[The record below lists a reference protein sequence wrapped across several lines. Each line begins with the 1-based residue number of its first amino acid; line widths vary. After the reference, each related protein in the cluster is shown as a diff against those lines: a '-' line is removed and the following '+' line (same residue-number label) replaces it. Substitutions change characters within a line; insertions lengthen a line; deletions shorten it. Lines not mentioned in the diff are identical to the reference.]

1 MFKERNIIIKNP
13 LRADI
18 RFGLVYPNVYKTA
31 MSSLGYQIIYN
42 YINEREDTYSER
54 IIYPSTRSL
63 ETNSPLADFD
73 IVSFSLQY
81 EQDYFHVLE
90 ILREAG
96 IPFRREDRTSDDP
109 LIIAG
114 GPCAS
119 ANPLPLSDFIDIF
132 VVGEAEAVLYDFLD
146 LYSSLN
152 LSKKS
157 KKDKSNKSNWSNR
170 TNISNKIN
178 KNDEFIDYEKID
190 LSPFLDI
197 EGLYIPEFNNQT
209 NIVLSEN
216 MESIY
221 HLTCPIVTETD
232 DKDFIPAFSNSI
244 LLNVSRACTRGCRF
258 CMSSY
263 LYRPL
268 RETDLNDL
276 FSIAEEAREN
286 TGLNKISLIGA
297 AVSDYSRINEL
308 TEGLEERGFQVSTP
322 SMRIE
327 SITRETLTALKSS
340 GLKTLTIAPE
350 SIYSLRRR
358 INKDIKD
365 EEVLRVISDA
375 VELGFNIKL
384 YFLIGLPYESEDDI
398 KELANMM
405 KQIDSMKYGI
415 DSNLSSSIKLNDNSI
430 KSMSNSL
437 SENDSLSS
445 GSKSKKSKKND
456 KRIKSRRKPKVSI
469 SFSVNPV
476 IPKPHTPLQWE
487 SYDMKEIKSKIKYLK
502 KNLKGLDIK
511 FDSAKMGLIQYVLS
525 CGDKDIGNLIERSL
539 NEKISIREWAQNAPS
554 YDLNDELPWDSIDVS
569 VSKEFLKSE
578 YEKIKTSEQTP
589 WCEDGPCYNCGACN

>member
-1 MFKERNIIIKNP
+1 MFKEKNIIIKNP
-13 LRADI
+13 LKADI

-63 ETNSPLADFD
+63 ETNSPLSDFD

-90 ILREAG
+90 MLREAD
-96 IPFRREDRTSDDP
+96 IPLRREDRTSDDP

-146 LYSSLN
+146 MYSSLG
-152 LSKKS
+152 LSKRS
-157 KKDKSNKSNWSNR
+157 KKNR
-170 TNISNKIN
+170 LNE
-178 KNDEFIDYEKID
+178 DIDEKID

-197 EGLYIPEFNNQT
+197 KGLYISEFNNET
-209 NIVLSEN
+209 NIVLSED

-263 LYRPL
+263 MYRPL
-268 RETDLNDL
+268 RETNLDDL

-297 AVSDYSRINEL
+297 AVSDYSQINDL
-308 TEGLEERGFQVSTP
+308 TEGLKERGFQVSTP

-350 SIYSLRRR
+350 SIYSLRKR

-405 KQIDSMKYGI
+405 KQIDSMKYNI
-415 DSNLSSSIKLNDNSI
+415 DSNFTSSIKLNDNSI
-430 KSMSNSL
+430 KSTSNSA
-437 SENDSLSS
+437 SENDALSS
-445 GSKSKKSKKND
+445 VAKSKKSKKKD
-456 KRIKSRRKPKVSI
+456 KKVKSRKKPKVSI

-487 SYDMKEIKSKIKYLK
+487 AYDMKEIKSKIKYLK

-525 CGDKDIGNLIERSL
+525 CGDKDIGNLIERAL
-539 NEKISIREWAQNAPS
+539 NEKISIREWGENAPS
-554 YDLNDELPWDSIDVS
+554 YDLEDELPWDSINVS

-578 YEKIKTSEQTP
+578 YEKIRTGEQTP
-589 WCEDGPCYNCGACN
+589 WCEDGICYNCGACN

>member
-1 MFKERNIIIKNP
+1 MFKEKNIIIKNP
-13 LRADI
+13 LKADI

-63 ETNSPLADFD
+63 ETNSPLSDFD

-90 ILREAG
+90 MLREAD
-96 IPFRREDRTSDDP
+96 IPLRREDRTSDDP

-146 LYSSLN
+146 LYSSLK

-157 KKDKSNKSNWSNR
+157 KNNKRNNVHE
-170 TNISNKIN
+170 NE
-178 KNDEFIDYEKID
+178 DGIDNGQMD

-197 EGLYIPEFNNQT
+197 EGLYISEFNNET
-209 NIVLSEN
+209 NIVLSED

-263 LYRPL
+263 MYRPL
-268 RETDLNDL
+268 RETNLDDL

-308 TEGLEERGFQVSTP
+308 TEGLKERGFQVSTP

-327 SITRETLTALKSS
+327 SITRETLVALKSS

-350 SIYSLRRR
+350 SIYSLRKR

-365 EEVLRVISDA
+365 EDVLRVISDA

-398 KELANMM
+398 EELANMM
-405 KQIDSMKYGI
+405 KQIDSMKYNI
-415 DSNLSSSIKLNDNSI
+415 DSNSTSSIKLNDNSI
-430 KSMSNSL
+430 KSIPNSS
-437 SENDSLSS
+437 SENDAVSTHLKSKKS
-445 GSKSKKSKKND
+445 RKKDKKSKSKKKA
-456 KRIKSRRKPKVSI
+456 KVSI

-502 KNLKGLDIK
+502 KSLKGLDIK

-525 CGDKDIGNLIERSL
+525 CGDKDIGNLIEGSL
-539 NEKISIREWAQNAPS
+539 NEKISIREWGEKAPS
-554 YDLNDELPWDSIDVS
+554 YDLEDELPWDSINVS

-578 YEKIKTSEQTP
+578 YEKIKTGEQTP
-589 WCEDGPCYNCGACN
+589 WCEDGICYNCGACN

>member
-1 MFKERNIIIKNP
+1 MFKEKNIIIKNP
-13 LRADI
+13 LKADI

-63 ETNSPLADFD
+63 ETNSPLSDFD

-90 ILREAG
+90 ILREVD
-96 IPFRREDRTSDDP
+96 IPLRREDRTSDDP

-146 LYSSLN
+146 MYSSLN
-152 LSKKS
+152 LSKNRRKS
-157 KKDKSNKSNWSNR
+157 KNNN
-170 TNISNKIN
+170 SNKIN
-178 KNDEFIDYEKID
+178 NNGQGIDDDKMD

-197 EGLYIPEFNNQT
+197 EGLYISEFNNET
-209 NIVLSEN
+209 NIVLSED

-263 LYRPL
+263 MYRPL
-268 RETDLNDL
+268 RETNLDDL

-308 TEGLEERGFQVSTP
+308 TEGL
-322 SMRIE
+322 
-327 SITRETLTALKSS
+327 
-340 GLKTLTIAPE
+340 
-350 SIYSLRRR
+350 
-358 INKDIKD
+358 
-365 EEVLRVISDA
+365 
-375 VELGFNIKL
+375 
-384 YFLIGLPYESEDDI
+384 
-398 KELANMM
+398 
-405 KQIDSMKYGI
+405 
-415 DSNLSSSIKLNDNSI
+415 
-430 KSMSNSL
+430 
-437 SENDSLSS
+437 
-445 GSKSKKSKKND
+445 
-456 KRIKSRRKPKVSI
+456 RKGD
-469 SFSVNPV
+469 FRYQ
-476 IPKPHTPLQWE
+476 PLQ
-487 SYDMKEIKSKIKYLK
+487 
-502 KNLKGLDIK
+502 
-511 FDSAKMGLIQYVLS
+511 
-525 CGDKDIGNLIERSL
+525 
-539 NEKISIREWAQNAPS
+539 
-554 YDLNDELPWDSIDVS
+554 
-569 VSKEFLKSE
+569 
-578 YEKIKTSEQTP
+578 
-589 WCEDGPCYNCGACN
+589 

>member
-1 MFKERNIIIKNP
+1 MFKEKNIIIKNP
-13 LRADI
+13 LKADI

-63 ETNSPLADFD
+63 ETNSPLSDFD

-90 ILREAG
+90 MLREAD
-96 IPFRREDRTSDDP
+96 IPLRREDRTSDDP

-146 LYSSLN
+146 LYSSLK

-157 KKDKSNKSNWSNR
+157 KNNKRNNVHE
-170 TNISNKIN
+170 NE
-178 KNDEFIDYEKID
+178 DGIDNGQMD

-197 EGLYIPEFNNQT
+197 EGLYISEFNNET
-209 NIVLSEN
+209 NIVLSED

-263 LYRPL
+263 MYRPL
-268 RETDLNDL
+268 RETNLDDL

-308 TEGLEERGFQVSTP
+308 TEGLKERGFQVSTP

-327 SITRETLTALKSS
+327 SITRETLVALKSS

-350 SIYSLRRR
+350 SIYSLRKR

-398 KELANMM
+398 EELANMM
-405 KQIDSMKYGI
+405 KQIDSMKYNI
-415 DSNLSSSIKLNDNSI
+415 DSNSTSSIKLNDNSI
-430 KSMSNSL
+430 KSIPNSS
-437 SENDSLSS
+437 SENDAVSTHLKSKKS
-445 GSKSKKSKKND
+445 RKKDKKSKSKKKA
-456 KRIKSRRKPKVSI
+456 KVSI

-502 KNLKGLDIK
+502 KSLKGLDIK

-525 CGDKDIGNLIERSL
+525 CGDKDIGNLIEGSL
-539 NEKISIREWAQNAPS
+539 NEKISIREWGEKAPS
-554 YDLNDELPWDSIDVS
+554 YDLEDELPWDSINVS

-578 YEKIKTSEQTP
+578 YEKIKTGEQTP
-589 WCEDGPCYNCGACN
+589 WCEDGICYNCGACN

>member
-1 MFKERNIIIKNP
+1 MFKEKNIIIKNP
-13 LRADI
+13 LKADI

-63 ETNSPLADFD
+63 ETNSPLSDFD

-90 ILREAG
+90 ILREAD
-96 IPFRREDRTSDDP
+96 IPLRREDRTSDDP

-146 LYSSLN
+146 LYSSLK

-157 KKDKSNKSNWSNR
+157 KKSKINK
-170 TNISNKIN
+170 SNKIN
-178 KNDEFIDYEKID
+178 ENEDGFDDDKMD

-197 EGLYIPEFNNQT
+197 EGLYISEFNNET
-209 NIVLSEN
+209 NIVLSED

-263 LYRPL
+263 MYRPL
-268 RETDLNDL
+268 RETNLEDL
-276 FSIAEEAREN
+276 FSIAEEARAN
-286 TGLNKISLIGA
+286 TGLNKVSLIGA

-308 TEGLEERGFQVSTP
+308 TEGLKDRGFQVSTP

-365 EEVLRVISDA
+365 EEVLRVVSDA

-398 KELANMM
+398 KELASMM
-405 KQIDSMKYGI
+405 KQIDSMKYDI
-415 DSNLSSSIKLNDNSI
+415 DSNSTSSIKLNDNSI
-430 KSMSNSL
+430 KSMSSSL
-437 SENDSLSS
+437 SENDSVSCA
-445 GSKSKKSKKND
+445 SKSKKSKKKD
-456 KRIKSRRKPKVSI
+456 KKSKSKKKAKVSI

-487 SYDMKEIKSKIKYLK
+487 TYDMKEIKSKIKYLK

-525 CGDKDIGNLIERSL
+525 CGNKDIGDLIERSL
-539 NEKISIREWAQNAPS
+539 NEKISIRQWGENAPN
-554 YDLNDELPWDSIDVS
+554 YDLEDELPWDSINVS

-578 YEKIKTSEQTP
+578 YEKIRTGEQTP
-589 WCEDGPCYNCGACN
+589 WCEDGICYNCGACN

>member
-1 MFKERNIIIKNP
+1 MFKEKNIIIKNP
-13 LRADI
+13 LKADI

-54 IIYPSTRSL
+54 IIYPSARSL
-63 ETNSPLADFD
+63 ETNSPLSDFD

-90 ILREAG
+90 MLREAD
-96 IPFRREDRTSDDP
+96 IPLRREDRTSDDP

-132 VVGEAEAVLYDFLD
+132 VVGEAEAVMYDFLD

-157 KKDKSNKSNWSNR
+157 KKSKN
-170 TNISNKIN
+170 NKIN
-178 KNDEFIDYEKID
+178 ENEDYMDDDKMD
-190 LSPFLDI
+190 LAPFLDI
-197 EGLYIPEFNNQT
+197 EGLYISEFNNET
-209 NIVLSEN
+209 NIVLSED

-263 LYRPL
+263 MYRPL
-268 RETDLNDL
+268 RETNLDDL

-286 TGLNKISLIGA
+286 TSLNKISLIGA
-297 AVSDYSRINEL
+297 AVSDYSKINEL
-308 TEGLEERGFQVSTP
+308 TEGLKERGFQVSTP

-398 KELANMM
+398 EELANMM
-405 KQIDSMKYGI
+405 KQIDSMKYNI
-415 DSNLSSSIKLNDNSI
+415 DSNSISSIKLNDNSI
-430 KSMSNSL
+430 KSIPNSS
-437 SENDSLSS
+437 SENDAVSS
-445 GSKSKKSKKND
+445 ASKSKKSRKKD
-456 KRIKSRRKPKVSI
+456 KKSKSKKKAKVSI

-539 NEKISIREWAQNAPS
+539 NEKISIREWGEKAPS
-554 YDLNDELPWDSIDVS
+554 YDLVDELPWDSINVS

-578 YEKIKTSEQTP
+578 YEKIKTGEQTP
-589 WCEDGPCYNCGACN
+589 WCEDGICYNCGACN

>member
-1 MFKERNIIIKNP
+1 MFKEKNIIIKNP
-13 LRADI
+13 LKADI

-63 ETNSPLADFD
+63 ETNSPLSDFD

-90 ILREAG
+90 MLREAG
-96 IPFRREDRTSDDP
+96 IPIRREDRTSDDP

-146 LYSSLN
+146 LYSSLK

-157 KKDKSNKSNWSNR
+157 KKSK
-170 TNISNKIN
+170 NIKSNKIN
-178 KNDEFIDYEKID
+178 EKDEGLDDTKMD
-190 LSPFLDI
+190 LTPFLNI
-197 EGLYIPEFNNQT
+197 EGLYISEFNNET
-209 NIVLSEN
+209 NIVLSED

-263 LYRPL
+263 MYRPL
-268 RETDLNDL
+268 RETNLEDL

-297 AVSDYSRINEL
+297 AVSDYSRINDL
-308 TEGLEERGFQVSTP
+308 TEGLKERGFQVSTP

-350 SIYSLRRR
+350 SIYSLRKR

-365 EEVLRVISDA
+365 EEVLRVINDA

-398 KELANMM
+398 EELANMM
-405 KQIDSMKYGI
+405 KQIDSMKYNI
-415 DSNLSSSIKLNDNSI
+415 DSNSTSSIKLNDNSI
-430 KSMSNSL
+430 KSIPNSS
-437 SENDSLSS
+437 SENDAVSS
-445 GSKSKKSKKND
+445 ASKSKKSRKKD
-456 KRIKSRRKPKVSI
+456 KKSKSKKKPKVSI

-487 SYDMKEIKSKIKYLK
+487 TYDMKEIKSKIKYLK

-525 CGDKDIGNLIERSL
+525 CGDKDIGKLIERSL
-539 NEKISIREWAQNAPS
+539 NEKISIREWGENAPS
-554 YDLNDELPWDSIDVS
+554 YNLEDELPWDSINVS

-578 YEKIKTSEQTP
+578 YEKIKTGEQTP
-589 WCEDGPCYNCGACN
+589 WCEDGICYNCGACN

>member
-1 MFKERNIIIKNP
+1 MFKEKNIIIKNP
-13 LRADI
+13 LKADI

-63 ETNSPLADFD
+63 ETNSPLSDFD

-90 ILREAG
+90 ILREAD
-96 IPFRREDRTSDDP
+96 IPLRREDRTSDDP

-146 LYSSLN
+146 MYSSLN
-152 LSKKS
+152 LSKRRRKS
-157 KKDKSNKSNWSNR
+157 KNNNG
-170 TNISNKIN
+170 NKIN
-178 KNDEFIDYEKID
+178 SNGQGIDDDKMD

-197 EGLYIPEFNNQT
+197 EGLYISEFNNET
-209 NIVLSEN
+209 NIVLSED

-263 LYRPL
+263 MYRPL
-268 RETDLNDL
+268 RETNLDDL

-297 AVSDYSRINEL
+297 AVSDYSRINDL
-308 TEGLEERGFQVSTP
+308 TEGLKERGFQVSTP

-327 SITRETLTALKSS
+327 SITMETLVALKSS

-398 KELANMM
+398 EELANMM
-405 KQIDSMKYGI
+405 KQIDSMKYNI
-415 DSNLSSSIKLNDNSI
+415 DSNFTSSIKLNDNSI
-430 KSMSNSL
+430 KSISNSA
-437 SENDSLSS
+437 SENDALSS
-445 GSKSKKSKKND
+445 AAKSKKSGKKD
-456 KRIKSRRKPKVSI
+456 KKTKSRKDKSRKKPKVSI

-487 SYDMKEIKSKIKYLK
+487 AYDMKEIKSKIKYLK
-502 KNLKGLDIK
+502 KSLKGLDIK

-539 NEKISIREWAQNAPS
+539 NEKISIREWGENAPN
-554 YDLNDELPWDSIDVS
+554 YDLGDELPWDSINVS

-578 YEKIKTSEQTP
+578 YEKIKTGEQTP
-589 WCEDGPCYNCGACN
+589 WCEDGICYNCGACN

>member
-1 MFKERNIIIKNP
+1 MFKEKNIIIKNP
-13 LRADI
+13 LKEDI

-42 YINEREDTYSER
+42 YVNEREDTYSER

-63 ETNSPLADFD
+63 ETNSPLSDFD

-90 ILREAG
+90 MLREAG
-96 IPFRREDRTSDDP
+96 IPLRREDRASDDP

-146 LYSSLN
+146 LYSSLK
-152 LSKKS
+152 LSKRS
-157 KKDKSNKSNWSNR
+157 KK
-170 TNISNKIN
+170 NKIN
-178 KNDEFIDYEKID
+178 NNCDSFDNEKMD

-197 EGLYIPEFNNQT
+197 EGLYISEFNNET
-209 NIVLSEN
+209 NIVLSDD

-263 LYRPL
+263 MYRPL
-268 RETDLNDL
+268 RETNLDDL
-276 FSIAEEAREN
+276 FSIAEEARAN

-297 AVSDYSRINEL
+297 AVSDYSQINEL
-308 TEGLEERGFQVSTP
+308 TEGLNERGFQVSTP

-327 SITRETLTALKSS
+327 SITMETLAALKSS

-358 INKDIKD
+358 INKDIRD
-365 EEVLRVISDA
+365 EEILRVISDA

-398 KELANMM
+398 GELANMM
-405 KQIDSMKYGI
+405 KQIDSMKYNI
-415 DSNLSSSIKLNDNSI
+415 DSNPTSSIKLNDNSI
-430 KSMSNSL
+430 KSTLNS
-437 SENDSLSS
+437 SSGNDSVSS
-445 GSKSKKSKKND
+445 ASKSKKSRKKD
-456 KRIKSRRKPKVSI
+456 KKSKSNKKAKVSI

-487 SYDMKEIKSKIKYLK
+487 RYDMKEIKSKIRYLK

-539 NEKISIREWAQNAPS
+539 NEKISIREWGEKAPS
-554 YDLNDELPWDSIDVS
+554 YDLEDELPWDSINVS

-578 YEKIKTSEQTP
+578 YEKIKTGEQTP
-589 WCEDGPCYNCGACN
+589 WCEDGICYNCGACN

>member
-1 MFKERNIIIKNP
+1 MFKERNVIIKNP
-13 LRADI
+13 LKADM

-42 YINEREDTYSER
+42 YINEREDCYAER
-54 IIYPSTRSL
+54 IIYPSIRSL

-73 IVSFSLQY
+73 IISFSLQY

-90 ILREAG
+90 MLREAN
-96 IPFRREDRTSDDP
+96 IPLRREDRTEKDP
-109 LIIAG
+109 LITAG
-114 GPCAS
+114 GPCAT

-132 VVGEAEAVLYDFLD
+132 VIGEGESVLYGFLD
-146 LYSSLN
+146 VYSQM
-152 LSKKS
+152 
-157 KKDKSNKSNWSNR
+157 NKL
-170 TNISNKIN
+170 K
-178 KNDEFIDYEKID
+178 EKRD
-190 LSPFLDI
+190 LSPFLNLD
-197 EGLYIPEFNNQT
+197 GLYISEFNNET
-209 NIVLSEN
+209 NIVLPEDMSK
-216 MESIY
+216 IY
-221 HLTCPIVTETD
+221 HLTYPIVTETD
-232 DKDFIPAFSNSI
+232 DRDLMPAFSNTI

-268 RETDLNDL
+268 RETDLDDL
-276 FSIAEEAREN
+276 LSIAEECRKN

-297 AVSDYSRINEL
+297 AVSDYSNINEL
-308 TEGLEERGFQVSTP
+308 TKKLKDNGFMVSTP

-327 SITRETLTALKSS
+327 SITKETLVSLKSS

-358 INKDIKD
+358 INKDISD
-365 EEVLRVISDA
+365 DDVYRVISDA

-384 YFLIGLPYESEDDI
+384 YFLIGLPYETKDDI
-398 KELANMM
+398 EELASMM
-405 KQIDSMKYGI
+405 KQIDSMKYNI
-415 DSNLSSSIKLNDNSI
+415 ESNSKTSIKLSDNS
-430 KSMSNSL
+430 
-437 SENDSLSS
+437 
-445 GSKSKKSKKND
+445 SKSNRKS
-456 KRIKSRRKPKVSI
+456 SRKKPKVSI

-487 SYDMKEIKSKIKYLK
+487 SYDMKEVKSKIKYLK

-525 CGDKDIGNLIERSL
+525 CGGREIGELIERSL
-539 NEKISIREWAQNAPS
+539 NERIAIKEWGEYAPN
-554 YDLNDELPWDSIDVS
+554 YEIGDALPWDSINVS
-569 VSKEFLKSE
+569 VSKEFLISE
-578 YEKIKTSEQTP
+578 YEKMKTSDQTP

>member
-1 MFKERNIIIKNP
+1 MFKERNVIIKNP
-13 LRADI
+13 LKADI

-63 ETNSPLADFD
+63 ETNSPLSDFD

-96 IPFRREDRTSDDP
+96 IPLRRDDRTSDNP

-146 LYSSLN
+146 LYSSLK

-157 KKDKSNKSNWSNR
+157 KRNKMNKSDKKDDG
-170 TNISNKIN
+170 IEDNKM
-178 KNDEFIDYEKID
+178 D
-190 LSPFLDI
+190 LTPFLDI
-197 EGLYIPEFNNQT
+197 EGLYISKFNNQT

-405 KQIDSMKYGI
+405 KQIDSMKYEI

-445 GSKSKKSKKND
+445 ESKSKKSKKND

-554 YDLNDELPWDSIDVS
+554 YDLDDELPWDSIDVS

>member
-1 MFKERNIIIKNP
+1 MFKEKNIIIKNP
-13 LRADI
+13 LKADI

-63 ETNSPLADFD
+63 ETNSPLSDFD

-90 ILREAG
+90 MLREAD
-96 IPFRREDRTSDDP
+96 IPLRRGDRTSDDP

-146 LYSSLN
+146 LYSSLS
-152 LSKKS
+152 LSKRS
-157 KKDKSNKSNWSNR
+157 KKNR
-170 TNISNKIN
+170 ANE
-178 KNDEFIDYEKID
+178 DIDEKID

-197 EGLYIPEFNNQT
+197 KGLYISEFNNET
-209 NIVLSEN
+209 NIVLSED

-263 LYRPL
+263 MYRPL
-268 RETDLNDL
+268 RETNLDDL

-297 AVSDYSRINEL
+297 AVSDYSRINDL
-308 TEGLEERGFQVSTP
+308 TEGLKERGFQVSTP

-405 KQIDSMKYGI
+405 KQIDSMKYNI
-415 DSNLSSSIKLNDNSI
+415 DSNSSSSIKLNDNSI
-430 KSMSNSL
+430 KSISNSA
-437 SENDSLSS
+437 SENDALSS
-445 GSKSKKSKKND
+445 AAKSKKSKKKD
-456 KRIKSRRKPKVSI
+456 KKVKSRKKPKVSI

-487 SYDMKEIKSKIKYLK
+487 AYDMKEIKSKIKYLK
-502 KNLKGLDIK
+502 KSLKGLDIK

-539 NEKISIREWAQNAPS
+539 NEKISIREWGENAPS
-554 YDLNDELPWDSIDVS
+554 YDLEDELPWDSINVS

-578 YEKIKTSEQTP
+578 YEKIRTGEQTP
-589 WCEDGPCYNCGACN
+589 WCEDGICYNCGACN

>member
-1 MFKERNIIIKNP
+1 MFKEKNIIIKNP
-13 LRADI
+13 LKEDI

-42 YINEREDTYSER
+42 YVNEREDTYSER

-63 ETNSPLADFD
+63 ETNSPLSDFD

-90 ILREAG
+90 MLREAG
-96 IPFRREDRTSDDP
+96 IPLRREDRASDDP

-146 LYSSLN
+146 LYSSLK
-152 LSKKS
+152 LSKRS
-157 KKDKSNKSNWSNR
+157 KK
-170 TNISNKIN
+170 NKIN
-178 KNDEFIDYEKID
+178 NNGDSFDNEKMD
-190 LSPFLDI
+190 LCPFLDI
-197 EGLYIPEFNNQT
+197 EGLYISEFNNET
-209 NIVLSEN
+209 NIMLSDD

-263 LYRPL
+263 MYRPL
-268 RETDLNDL
+268 RETNLDDL
-276 FSIAEEAREN
+276 FSIAEEARAN

-297 AVSDYSRINEL
+297 AVSDYSQINEL
-308 TEGLEERGFQVSTP
+308 TEGLNERGFQVSTP

-327 SITRETLTALKSS
+327 SITMETLAALKSS

-358 INKDIKD
+358 INKDIRD
-365 EEVLRVISDA
+365 EEIIRVISDA

-398 KELANMM
+398 GELANMM
-405 KQIDSMKYGI
+405 KQIDSMKYNI
-415 DSNLSSSIKLNDNSI
+415 DSNPISSIKLNDNSI
-430 KSMSNSL
+430 KSTLNS
-437 SENDSLSS
+437 SSGNDSVSS
-445 GSKSKKSKKND
+445 ASKSKKSRKKD
-456 KRIKSRRKPKVSI
+456 KKSKSNKKAKVSI

-487 SYDMKEIKSKIKYLK
+487 RYDMKEIKSKIRYLK

-539 NEKISIREWAQNAPS
+539 NEKISIREWGEKAPS
-554 YDLNDELPWDSIDVS
+554 YDLEDDLPWDSINVS

-578 YEKIKTSEQTP
+578 YEKIKTGEQTP
-589 WCEDGPCYNCGACN
+589 WCEDGICYDCGACN

>member
-1 MFKERNIIIKNP
+1 MFKEKNIIIKNP
-13 LRADI
+13 LKEDI

-42 YINEREDTYSER
+42 YVNEREDTYSER

-63 ETNSPLADFD
+63 ETNSPLSDFD

-90 ILREAG
+90 MLREAG
-96 IPFRREDRTSDDP
+96 IPLRREDRASDDP

-146 LYSSLN
+146 LYSSLK
-152 LSKKS
+152 LSKRS
-157 KKDKSNKSNWSNR
+157 KK
-170 TNISNKIN
+170 NKIN
-178 KNDEFIDYEKID
+178 NNWDSFDNEKMD

-197 EGLYIPEFNNQT
+197 EGLYISEFNNET
-209 NIVLSEN
+209 NIVLSDD

-263 LYRPL
+263 MYRPL
-268 RETDLNDL
+268 RETNLDDL
-276 FSIAEEAREN
+276 FSIAEEARAN

-297 AVSDYSRINEL
+297 AVSDYSQINEL
-308 TEGLEERGFQVSTP
+308 TEGLNERGFQVSTP

-327 SITRETLTALKSS
+327 SITMETLAALKSS

-358 INKDIKD
+358 INKDIRD
-365 EEVLRVISDA
+365 EEILRVISDA

-398 KELANMM
+398 GELANMM
-405 KQIDSMKYGI
+405 KQIDSMKYNI
-415 DSNLSSSIKLNDNSI
+415 DSNPTSSIKLNDNSI
-430 KSMSNSL
+430 KSTLNS
-437 SENDSLSS
+437 SSGNDSVSS
-445 GSKSKKSKKND
+445 ASKSKKSRKKD
-456 KRIKSRRKPKVSI
+456 KKSKSNKKAKVSI

-487 SYDMKEIKSKIKYLK
+487 RYDMKEIKSKIRYLK
-502 KNLKGLDIK
+502 RNLKGLDIK

-539 NEKISIREWAQNAPS
+539 NEKISIREWGEKAPS
-554 YDLNDELPWDSIDVS
+554 YDLEDDLPWDSINVS

-578 YEKIKTSEQTP
+578 YEKIKTGEQTP
-589 WCEDGPCYNCGACN
+589 WCEDGICYDCGACN

>member
-1 MFKERNIIIKNP
+1 MFNERNIIIKNP
-13 LRADI
+13 LKADI

-42 YINEREDTYSER
+42 YINERQDCYSER
-54 IIYPSTRSL
+54 IIYPAIRSL

-73 IVSFSLQY
+73 IISFSLQY
-81 EQDYFHVLE
+81 EQDYFNVLKM
-90 ILREAG
+90 LQEAN
-96 IPFRREDRTSDDP
+96 IPLRREDRTINDP

-119 ANPLPLSDFIDIF
+119 SNPLPLSDFIDIF
-132 VVGEAEAVLYDFLD
+132 VVGEAESVLYNLLD
-146 LYSSLN
+146 LYADEKN
-152 LSKKS
+152 
-157 KKDKSNKSNWSNR
+157 
-170 TNISNKIN
+170 N
-178 KNDEFIDYEKID
+178 KNSDDKRD

-197 EGLYIPEFNNQT
+197 KGLYISEFNNET
-209 NIVLSEN
+209 EIALSDDMAE
-216 MESIY
+216 IY
-221 HLTCPIVTETD
+221 HLTYPIVTETD
-232 DKDFIPAFSNSI
+232 DKDFMPAFSNSI

-268 RETDLNDL
+268 RETDLNHL
-276 FSIAEEAREN
+276 LSIAEESRKN

-297 AVSDYSRINEL
+297 AVSDYSQINEL
-308 TEGLEERGFQVSTP
+308 TEKLKDNGFQVSTP

-327 SITRETLTALKSS
+327 SITKETLISLKSS

-365 EEVLRVISDA
+365 EDVFRVINDA
-375 VELGFNIKL
+375 IQLGFNIKL
-384 YFLIGLPYESEDDI
+384 YFLIGLPYERQEDI
-398 KELANMM
+398 EELAEMM
-405 KQIDSMKYGI
+405 KQIDSMKYNI
-415 DSNLSSSIKLNDNSI
+415 DSNSETSIKSDVNSIKLKVN
-430 KSMSNSL
+430 SNSKKGNA
-437 SENDSLSS
+437 S
-445 GSKSKKSKKND
+445 SKSSRKKA
-456 KRIKSRRKPKVSI
+456 KVSI

-487 SYDMKEIKSKIKYLK
+487 SYDMKDIKSKIRYLK

-525 CGDKDIGNLIERSL
+525 CGDRNIGDLIEKSL
-539 NEKISIREWAQNAPS
+539 NQKVSIREWGENAPS
-554 YDLNDELPWDSIDVS
+554 YDLDDDLPWDSINVS

-578 YEKIKTSEQTP
+578 YEKIRTSEQTP

>member
-1 MFKERNIIIKNP
+1 MFKEKNIIIKNP
-13 LRADI
+13 LKEDI

-42 YINEREDTYSER
+42 YVNEKEDTYSER

-63 ETNSPLADFD
+63 ETNSPLSDFD

-90 ILREAG
+90 MLREAG
-96 IPFRREDRTSDDP
+96 IPLRREDRASDDP

-146 LYSSLN
+146 LYSSLK
-152 LSKKS
+152 LSKRS
-157 KKDKSNKSNWSNR
+157 KK
-170 TNISNKIN
+170 NKIN
-178 KNDEFIDYEKID
+178 NNWDSFDNEKMD

-197 EGLYIPEFNNQT
+197 EGLYISEFNNET
-209 NIVLSEN
+209 NIVLSDD

-263 LYRPL
+263 MYRPL
-268 RETDLNDL
+268 RETNLDDL
-276 FSIAEEAREN
+276 FSIADEARAN

-297 AVSDYSRINEL
+297 AVSDYSQINEL
-308 TEGLEERGFQVSTP
+308 TEGLNERGFQVSTP

-327 SITRETLTALKSS
+327 SITMETLAALKSS

-358 INKDIKD
+358 INKDIRD
-365 EEVLRVISDA
+365 EEILRVISDA

-398 KELANMM
+398 GELANMM
-405 KQIDSMKYGI
+405 KQIDSMKYNI
-415 DSNLSSSIKLNDNSI
+415 DSNPTSSIKLNDNSI
-430 KSMSNSL
+430 KSTLNS
-437 SENDSLSS
+437 SSGNDSVSS
-445 GSKSKKSKKND
+445 ASKSKKSRKKD
-456 KRIKSRRKPKVSI
+456 KKSKSNKKAKVSI

-487 SYDMKEIKSKIKYLK
+487 RYDMKEIKSKIRYLK

-539 NEKISIREWAQNAPS
+539 NEKISIREWGEKAPS
-554 YDLNDELPWDSIDVS
+554 YDLEDDLPWDSINVS

-578 YEKIKTSEQTP
+578 YEKIKTGEQTP
-589 WCEDGPCYNCGACN
+589 WCEDGICYDCGACN

>member
-96 IPFRREDRTSDDP
+96 IPLRREDRTSDDP

-398 KELANMM
+398 
-405 KQIDSMKYGI
+405 
-415 DSNLSSSIKLNDNSI
+415 
-430 KSMSNSL
+430 
-437 SENDSLSS
+437 
-445 GSKSKKSKKND
+445 
-456 KRIKSRRKPKVSI
+456 
-469 SFSVNPV
+469 
-476 IPKPHTPLQWE
+476 
-487 SYDMKEIKSKIKYLK
+487 
-502 KNLKGLDIK
+502 
-511 FDSAKMGLIQYVLS
+511 
-525 CGDKDIGNLIERSL
+525 
-539 NEKISIREWAQNAPS
+539 
-554 YDLNDELPWDSIDVS
+554 
-569 VSKEFLKSE
+569 
-578 YEKIKTSEQTP
+578 
-589 WCEDGPCYNCGACN
+589 

>member
-1 MFKERNIIIKNP
+1 MFKEKNIIIKNP
-13 LRADI
+13 LKADI

-63 ETNSPLADFD
+63 ETNSPLSDFD

-90 ILREAG
+90 ILREAD
-96 IPFRREDRTSDDP
+96 IPLRREDRTSDDP

-146 LYSSLN
+146 MYSSLN
-152 LSKKS
+152 LSNRRRKS
-157 KKDKSNKSNWSNR
+157 KNNN
-170 TNISNKIN
+170 SNKIN
-178 KNDEFIDYEKID
+178 SNGQSIDDDKID

-197 EGLYIPEFNNQT
+197 EGLYISEFNNET
-209 NIVLSEN
+209 NIVLSED

-263 LYRPL
+263 MYRPL
-268 RETDLNDL
+268 RETNLDDL

-297 AVSDYSRINEL
+297 AVSDYSRINDL
-308 TEGLEERGFQVSTP
+308 TEGLKERGFQVSTP

-327 SITRETLTALKSS
+327 SITRETLTALKAS

-398 KELANMM
+398 EELANMM
-405 KQIDSMKYGI
+405 KQIDSMKYNI
-415 DSNLSSSIKLNDNSI
+415 DSNSTSSIKLNDNSI
-430 KSMSNSL
+430 KSISNSA
-437 SENDSLSS
+437 SENDALSS
-445 GSKSKKSKKND
+445 DAKSKKSGKKD
-456 KRIKSRRKPKVSI
+456 KKTKSRKDKSRKKPKVSI

-487 SYDMKEIKSKIKYLK
+487 AYDMKEIKSKIKYLK
-502 KNLKGLDIK
+502 
-511 FDSAKMGLIQYVLS
+511 
-525 CGDKDIGNLIERSL
+525 
-539 NEKISIREWAQNAPS
+539 
-554 YDLNDELPWDSIDVS
+554 
-569 VSKEFLKSE
+569 
-578 YEKIKTSEQTP
+578 
-589 WCEDGPCYNCGACN
+589 